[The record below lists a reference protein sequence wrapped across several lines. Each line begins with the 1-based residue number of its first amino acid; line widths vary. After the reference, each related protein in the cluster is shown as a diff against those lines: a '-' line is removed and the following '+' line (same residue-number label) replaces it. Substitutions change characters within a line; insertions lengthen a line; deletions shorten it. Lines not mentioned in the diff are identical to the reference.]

1 MEITIQNLD
10 EKWHEK
16 RMFLNGYGKFPY
28 IVIKTDYK
36 TLIQVPIHFNADTN
50 DFVNYPGIHINNIGK
65 DVIAKYKIDK
75 TSELHNE
82 LIEVF
87 KTTKASIEKN
97 RNAPCILCLVEGPK
111 IGYYF
116 KEDKITFNESIPS
129 GGTLIT
135 SDNKILALNV
145 EHYI

>member
-1 MEITIQNLD
+1 MKIRIENKSNEVQRCEIFGLKN
-10 EKWHEK
+10 W
-16 RMFLNGYGKFPY
+16 
-28 IVIKTDYK
+28 
-36 TLIQVPIHFNADTN
+36 
-50 DFVNYPGIHINNIGK
+50 NNK
-65 DVIAKYKIDK
+65 SFCD
-75 TSELHNE
+75 NE